1 MIKNKTEVI
10 VEELKKSND
19 VLLPTILGNYI
30 DEIEEN
36 IGYNNN
42 ETDTNILMIMLNSL
56 YEVKEA
62 LYEE

>member
-10 VEELKKSND
+10 VEKLKKSND

-30 DEIEEN
+30 DELEEN

-56 YEVKEA
+56 YEAREDLSKD
-62 LYEE
+62 